1 MSDLTA
7 AATESQQ
14 ELPARA
20 ERPLDVLAVERRR
33 SALGALAVVAAF
45 LVAFSIYAISDGG
58 FTLYLQRCFD
68 GATQGSLYGATA
80 LALVLVFRSTRI
92 INFSQGGLAMFGT
105 YLAWEGHAH
114 LGMGIG
120 IAVALAVIV
129 SALGAGVLERGLIR
143 PFDPENHLAITM
155 VTLGLYLAIGS
166 IVGLIWGFEPKGF
179 PSLFPNSPG
188 DSVSIFGARL
198 QYAEIGTVLLILVAV
213 GAIHLLL
220 SRTRIGLAMRCV
232 ADNAASAQLLGI
244 DIGRAVQSSW
254 MLAAS
259 AGTLAGCLIAPT
271 TSITPTFMNNVLI
284 YGFAA
289 ATLGGLDSIAG
300 SIVGGVLVGLIT
312 SLVPGYVPG
321 LSSQFS
327 LAVALA
333 VIIVV
338 LQFKPSGL
346 FGRRYLERV

>member
-7 AATESQQ
+7 PATEPQQ
-14 ELPARA
+14 ELPPRTERA
-20 ERPLDVLAVERRR
+20 LDVIAVERRR
-33 SALGALAVVAAF
+33 SALTALAVVAAF
-45 LVAFSIYAISDGG
+45 LIAFSIYAITDGG
-58 FTLYLQRCFD
+58 FSLYLQRCFD

-80 LALVLVFRSTRI
+80 LALVLVFRSTRV

-105 YLAWEGHAH
+105 YLAWEAHAH
-114 LGMGIG
+114 MGMGIG
-120 IAVALAVIV
+120 IAVAAAVIV
-129 SALGAGVLERGLIR
+129 SALGAGLLERGLVR
-143 PFDPENHLAITM
+143 PFDPDNHLAITM
-155 VTLGLYLAIGS
+155 VTLGLYLAVGS
-166 IVGLIWGFEPKGF
+166 FAGLLWGFEPRGF
-179 PSLFPNSPG
+179 PSLFPNGNG
-188 DSVSIFGARL
+188 DNVTIFGAQL
-198 QYAEIGTVLLILVAV
+198 QYAEIGTVLLILLVV

-232 ADNAASAQLLGI
+232 ADDAGSAQLLGI
-244 DIGRAVQSSW
+244 DIGRAVQGSW
-254 MLAAS
+254 MLAAA

-271 TSITPTFMNNVLI
+271 TSLTPTFMNNVLI

-289 ATLGGLDSIAG
+289 ATLGGLDSIGG
-300 SIVGGVLVGLIT
+300 SIVGGILVGLCA
-312 SLVPGYVPG
+312 SLIPGYVPG

-333 VIIVV
+333 LIIVV

>member
-7 AATESQQ
+7 PATEPQQ
-14 ELPARA
+14 ELPPRTERA
-20 ERPLDVLAVERRR
+20 LDVIAVERRR
-33 SALGALAVVAAF
+33 SALTALAVVAAF
-45 LVAFSIYAISDGG
+45 LIAFSIYAISDGG
-58 FTLYLQRCFD
+58 FSLYLQRCFD

-80 LALVLVFRSTRI
+80 LALVLVFRSTRV
-92 INFSQGGLAMFGT
+92 INFAQGGLAMFGT
-105 YLAWEGHAH
+105 YLAWEAHAH
-114 LGMGIG
+114 MGMGIG
-120 IAVALAVIV
+120 IAVAAAVIV
-129 SALGAGVLERGLIR
+129 SALGAGLLERGLVR

-155 VTLGLYLAIGS
+155 VTLGLYLAVGS
-166 IVGLIWGFEPKGF
+166 FAGLLWGFEPKGF
-179 PSLFPNSPG
+179 PSLFPNGNG
-188 DSVSIFGARL
+188 DNVTIFGAQL
-198 QYAEIGTVLLILVAV
+198 QYAEIGTVLLILLVV

-232 ADNAASAQLLGI
+232 ADDAGSAQLLGI
-244 DIGRAVQSSW
+244 DIGRAVQGSW
-254 MLAAS
+254 MLAAA

-271 TSITPTFMNNVLI
+271 TSLTPTFMNNVLI

-289 ATLGGLDSIAG
+289 ATLGGLDSIGG
-300 SIVGGVLVGLIT
+300 SIVGGILVGLCA
-312 SLVPGYVPG
+312 SLIPGYVPG

-333 VIIVV
+333 LIIVV

>member
-1 MSDLTA
+1 MSELTA
-7 AATESQQ
+7 PATEPQQ
-14 ELPARA
+14 ELPPRTERA
-20 ERPLDVLAVERRR
+20 LDVVAVERRR
-33 SALGALAVVAAF
+33 SALTALAVVAAF
-45 LVAFSIYAISDGG
+45 LIAFSIYAISDGG
-58 FTLYLQRCFD
+58 FSLYLQRCFD

-80 LALVLVFRSTRI
+80 LALVLVFRATRV
-92 INFSQGGLAMFGT
+92 INFAQGGLAMFGT
-105 YLAWEGHAH
+105 YLAWEAHAH
-114 LGMGIG
+114 MGMGIG
-120 IAVALAVIV
+120 IAVAAAVVV
-129 SALGAGVLERGLIR
+129 SALGAGLLERGLVR

-155 VTLGLYLAIGS
+155 VTLGLYLAVGS
-166 IVGLIWGFEPKGF
+166 FAGLLWGFEPKGF
-179 PSLFPNSPG
+179 PSLFPNGAG
-188 DSVSIFGARL
+188 DNVTIFGAQL
-198 QYAEIGTVLLILVAV
+198 QYAEIGTVLLILLVV

-232 ADNAASAQLLGI
+232 ADDASSAQLLGI
-244 DIGRAVQSSW
+244 DIGRAVQGSW
-254 MLAAS
+254 MLAAA

-300 SIVGGVLVGLIT
+300 SIIGGILVGLIT

-333 VIIVV
+333 VIIAV